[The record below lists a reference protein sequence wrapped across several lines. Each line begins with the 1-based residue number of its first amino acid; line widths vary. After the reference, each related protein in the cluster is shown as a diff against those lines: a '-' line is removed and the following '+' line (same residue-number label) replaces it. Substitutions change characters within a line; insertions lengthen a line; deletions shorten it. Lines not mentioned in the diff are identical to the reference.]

1 LIVAVDADYR
11 ADSVVTACVVFHAW
25 TDAAPSREL
34 AVCSNAPAAAYKA
47 GSFYERELPY
57 VLAALESLEP
67 ELVVIDGYVWLA
79 AAAKG
84 LGGHLHAAI
93 GVPVVGVAKNPFKS
107 APSIAVI
114 RGASA
119 KPLHV
124 TAAGIEAAE
133 AAEHVRA
140 MHGAFR
146 IPTLLKRADA
156 LARSYD
162 PNLAANAR

>member
-1 LIVAVDADYR
+1 MIVAVDADYR
-11 ADSVVTACVVFHAW
+11 LDSVVTACVGFHAW
-25 TDAAPSREL
+25 SDATAARDVVVRST
-34 AVCSNAPAAAYKA
+34 APAAAYKA

-57 VLAALESLEP
+57 VLAALAGLEP

-79 AAAKG
+79 DGAKG

-93 GVPVVGVAKNPFKS
+93 GVPVVGVAKNPFTS
-107 APSIAVI
+107 APSIAVT
-114 RGASA
+114 RGASQ

-124 TAAGIEAAE
+124 TAAGIDAAE
-133 AAEHVRA
+133 AADHVCM

-156 LARSYD
+156 LARA
-162 PNLAANAR
+162 P